1 MKCMEIRTLKYYR
14 SMATVQLIKELRNVA
29 YHYHDWSCVNECHN
43 YSKCKQNQKINE
55 MRIREILS
63 ERPHIPNAREAKEIR
78 RRRAK
83 FGIKM
88 NSAR

>member
-1 MKCMEIRTLKYYR
+1 MKTNNDELINPEI
-14 SMATVQLIKELRNVA
+14 S
-29 YHYHDWSCVNECHN
+29 
-43 YSKCKQNQKINE
+43 NE